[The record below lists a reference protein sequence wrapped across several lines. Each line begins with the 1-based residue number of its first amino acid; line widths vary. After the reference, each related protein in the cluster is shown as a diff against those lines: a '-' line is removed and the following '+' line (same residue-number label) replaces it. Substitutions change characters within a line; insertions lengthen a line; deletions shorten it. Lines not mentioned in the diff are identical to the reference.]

1 MYFIE
6 RRMQMNEIKE
16 NAENLF
22 EDIKH
27 IDENGNEYWYA
38 RELMPLLEYSKWERF
53 SNTIENAKIAC
64 KNSRCDVDEHFPGVG
79 KLSKRNNGAVVKIKD
94 YKLSRYACYLIAQ
107 NGDSRKKAISLA
119 QTYFAIQTRK
129 QELSEKEY
137 NELTEDEKRLY
148 QRNLTRKGNYSLNIA
163 AKNAGV
169 KNFDKFH
176 NSGYKGLY
184 NGETA
189 NDIAKRKKLR
199 YREDILDNMG
209 SDELIANLFRISQT
223 EQKLRNEKINL
234 ENEANET
241 HYKVGK
247 EIRNTIK
254 KLGGTMPENL
264 PTPKKSL
271 KELEKNKK

>member
-1 MYFIE
+1 
-6 RRMQMNEIKE
+6 MNEIKE
-16 NAENLF
+16 YTEKMFEN
-22 EDIKH
+22 IKH
-27 IDENGNEYWYA
+27 IDENGNEYWSA
-38 RELMPLLEYSKWERF
+38 RELQNVLQYKEWRKFEGVINKAKKACEN
-53 SNTIENAKIAC
+53 SNIKVFEQ
-64 KNSRCDVDEHFPGVG
+64 FVG
-79 KLSKRNNGAVVKIKD
+79 SDKLSKRANNTVVKIGD
-94 YKLSRYACYLIAQ
+94 YKLSRYACYLVAQ
-107 NGDSRKKAISLA
+107 NGDSRKEVIALA

-129 QELSEKEY
+129 QELSKKEY
-137 NELTEDEKRLY
+137 SELTEDEKRLY

-223 EQKLRNEKINL
+223 EQKLKNENIKL
-234 ENEANET
+234 EGKANET
-241 HYKVGK
+241 HYEVGK

-254 KLGGTMPENL
+254 RLGGTMPEDL
-264 PTPKKSL
+264 PTPNKSL
-271 KELEKNKK
+271 KELEKEKKKLEINNSR